1 MQTGK
6 RRKTDKCEN
15 REDKQ
20 IEDENKCK
28 QEREERQTNEKI
40 EKQNENEN
48 SSFLPFCSNNN
59 KNKLQR
65 IKGDYSLCQK
75 SLCQK
80 SLCQKYLCCF
90 CVIPVALIMNPH
102 GRGGGGRSVRG

>member
-1 MQTGK
+1 MQTGMK
-6 RRKTDKCEN
+6 RKTDKCEN
-15 REDKQ
+15 RENKQ

-65 IKGDYSLCQK
+65 IKGDHSLCQK
-75 SLCQK
+75 SL
-80 SLCQKYLCCF
+80 SQKYLCCF
-90 CVIPVALIMNPH
+90 GVIPVALIMNHLGLGGP
-102 GRGGGGRSVRG
+102 GGGRQKC